1 LAISTSQTYN
11 TVEVTMAS
19 RRAQFG
25 TTRIMPSGKVQ
36 ARYVHHGERSTLG
49 YYSTEK
55 LARAALAGEWDSI
68 NRGTHRDRRKGQIK
82 FRDFVVEMHD
92 LRTADLSPR
101 HVANVESILRKWLL
115 PEFGGRKLNDI
126 DPEAID
132 RWMAQLSKKTG
143 PVNRRNLFYGL
154 RGWLA
159 LAKKYDYLAENP
171 CQTGGAGRDVSK
183 ERPFLDKAD
192 FDRIVAAT
200 EPWMATVLR
209 LTFGAHLRLSE
220 LCGLNRGDIDL
231 KTMTV
236 LVERQAQQTPGGL
249 QIRATKTSNSKTI
262 RLLSLAHKDAEAL
275 LKASIGPKDA
285 PLLTGAKGGRINAGV
300 IHREWVKITAELG
313 LEDYHFHDIRATSL
327 TMVARG
333 GATTRDLMERA
344 GHRSS
349 AASLRYQK
357 SNSQRDAEVAT
368 ATDKLMATG

>member
-1 LAISTSQTYN
+1 
-11 TVEVTMAS
+11 MAS

-25 TTRIMPSGKVQ
+25 TTRVMPNGRIQ
-36 ARYVHHGERSTLG
+36 ARFVHHGERHTLN

-55 LARAALAGEWDSI
+55 LARAALAAVWVSI
-68 NRGTHRDRRKGQIK
+68 NRGTYRDRSKGQIL
-82 FRDFVVEMHD
+82 FRDFVAEMHD

-101 HVANVESILRKWLL
+101 HVANVESILKKWLL

-132 RWMAQLSKKTG
+132 RWMAQLRKKTG
-143 PVNRRNLFYGL
+143 LVNRRNLFYGL
-154 RGWLA
+154 RGWLG
-159 LAKKYDYLAENP
+159 LAMKYDYLAENP
-171 CQTGGAGRDVSK
+171 CRTDGAGRDVSK

-192 FDRIVAAT
+192 FDRIVAAAA
-200 EPWMATVLR
+200 PWMQTVLR
-209 LTFGAHLRLSE
+209 ITFGAHLRLSE
-220 LCGLNRGDIDL
+220 LCGLNRGDFDL

-236 LVERQAQQTPGGL
+236 LVERQAQQAPGGL
-249 QIRATKTSNSKTI
+249 QIRPTKSGNAKTI
-262 RLLSLAHKDAEAL
+262 RLLSLAHGDVEDL
-275 LKASIGPKDA
+275 LKTSIGHKDA

-300 IHREWVKITAELG
+300 IHREWVRTTTELG
-313 LEDYHFHDIRATSL
+313 LEEYHFHDIRATSL

-357 SNSQRDAEVAT
+357 TNSLRDADVAA
-368 ATDKLMATG
+368 ATDRLMATG